1 MSIANYEL
9 NCISADHIELV
20 KAQKD
25 SSYRYVPSN
34 NQPPSFPSTQ
44 PLPPK
49 APPKGCGCVSLNNN
63 AHKDTGLSGI
73 SAAKKH
79 IFGGRQIVG
88 KPCIQAVFQALI
100 RFLHSSSI
108 LRTQHGLRG

>member
-1 MSIANYEL
+1 MRSLIL
-9 NCISADHIELV
+9 KPISLSYDLTFFAADGSGRH
-20 KAQKD
+20 
-25 SSYRYVPSN
+25 VPAN

-88 KPCIQAVFQALI
+88 KPCIQAVF
-100 RFLHSSSI
+100 
-108 LRTQHGLRG
+108 